1 MKKTALWFWPLPFLF
16 FFSPTASTQTL
27 EGEQQRIETQLT
39 QIDQQKTQLNGQLE
53 EIKLRMV
60 QRDLE
65 AIGLPSAHFIQ
76 HSAMALE
83 YSEPHEQ
90 ARWVAHIILP
100 DIASGTVSRSNDF
113 RPDPKVTTGSATEAD
128 YFLKKMKP
136 DSIWEYDGFG
146 YDRGHL
152 APSADFRWSAK
163 ALSESYFYSNMSP
176 QRAEFNRGKW
186 AELESILRDYI
197 TNHPQTQLYVVTG
210 PVLEDSLPVIE
221 RGVNRVAIPRFYYK
235 VALDMANGRS
245 IGFVMPNAALTYPI
259 EHYAVSVD
267 EVERITG
274 LDFFNRLD
282 DEREAALEN
291 KIDKAVWL
299 PTLAKGDAEPLVQP
313 DLPPNHFNTI
323 VATRYAGKGERI
335 SVCGKVVGSRY
346 SRTGNLWLNLDK
358 QFPNQIF
365 SVFIRKKDLV
375 NFSYDPKLELE
386 YQVVCFEGTVDIFNG
401 TPTMNLEREEDVR
414 IGNPSKR

>member
-1 MKKTALWFWPLPFLF
+1 MKKSIFRHLPLLLLLF
-16 FFSPTASTQTL
+16 GSSSVFAQTL
-27 EGEQQRIETQLT
+27 ESEQQRIETQIG
-39 QIDQQKTQLNGQLE
+39 QIDRQKAALTGQLE
-53 EIKLRMV
+53 DVKLRMV

-65 AIGLPSAHFIQ
+65 AIGLPSGAYIM

-100 DIASGTVSRSNDF
+100 DIASGTVSRTNDF
-113 RPDPKVTTGSATEAD
+113 RPDPKVATGSATEQD
-128 YFLKKMKP
+128 YFIKTLKP
-136 DSIWEYDGFG
+136 DSTWNYDGFG

-186 AELESILRDYI
+186 SELESTLREYVSG
-197 TNHPQTQLYVVTG
+197 NGNTQLYVVTG

-221 RGVNRVAIPRFYYK
+221 RSVNRVAIPRFYFK
-235 VALDMANGRS
+235 VALDLANGRA
-245 IGFVMPNAALTYPI
+245 IGFVMPNADLTYPI
-259 EHYAVSVD
+259 EHYAVAVD

-282 DEREAALEN
+282 DSREAVLESTM
-291 KIDKAVWL
+291 DKKAWL
-299 PTLAKGDAEPLVQP
+299 PKLAKGDAEPLLQP
-313 DLPPNHFNTI
+313 NLPPNHFNTV
-323 VATRYAGKGERI
+323 VAARYSGKNERI
-335 SVCGKVVGSRY
+335 TVCGTVVGSRY

-358 QFPNQIF
+358 QFPNPVF

-375 NFSYDPKLELE
+375 NFSFDPKQELE
-386 YQVVCFEGTVDIFNG
+386 QQVVCFEGAVDIFNG
-401 TPTMNLEREEDVR
+401 TPTMNLEKEEDIRV
-414 IGNPSKR
+414 GNPSKQ